1 MQRYE
6 GHSRMS
12 QILFFLGVAP
22 TTSLAEALARSAALP
37 AWAPFDPRALAFVG
51 KFSQKL
57 LTHPRIRDF
66 PELAALAH
74 WFRAARLRDW
84 AQGRQ
89 QPAHAVLRG
98 RGLVFH
104 LAPANVDSVAMYSWL
119 IALLAGNVNWVRVS
133 QKPSAQFDF
142 ILTVLQQT
150 LADEA
155 VGRAVASR
163 VVLFTYPHDEAV
175 TRTVSAAA
183 MCRVVWGGDATV
195 AAIRAIPLR
204 PSATELCFPDR
215 FSAAAIHA
223 RALLD
228 LDEAT
233 LRTQAAAFY
242 NDAFWF
248 AQQACSSPRLL
259 AWVGDDADCAQA
271 QQRFWAAVQAQVAA
285 LQPENTA
292 AMHMGRL
299 GAVFD
304 MAAQALAHPVA
315 GQLAGAHPMRLA
327 MEQTLQPALK
337 TLHCGNGLF
346 LEQRLDQLRDLA
358 PQLSDKEQTLAV
370 LGFDRTELLDFV
382 DRLPPRAI
390 DRIVPFGEALSFA
403 PVWDGMDLF
412 AAFTRQISL
421 PPESGHRD
429 DRNDR
434 PPRGI

>member
-1 MQRYE
+1 
-6 GHSRMS
+6 MS
-12 QILFFLGVAP
+12 QIQFFLGVTP
-22 TTSLAEALARSAALP
+22 GTSLKEALDSSAALP
-37 AWAPFDPRALAFVG
+37 AWPRFDPRALAFVG
-51 KFSQKL
+51 GFSQKL
-57 LTHPRIRDF
+57 LTHPKIRTF

-74 WFRAARLRDW
+74 WFRAARLRDL
-84 AQGRQ
+84 AQRCH
-89 QPAHAVLRG
+89 QPVDAVVRG

-142 ILTVLQQT
+142 ILGVLQQT
-150 LADEA
+150 LSDEA
-155 VGRAVASR
+155 VGQPVAGR
-163 VVLFTYPHDEAV
+163 VVLLTYPHDETV

-223 RALLD
+223 RTILD
-228 LDEAT
+228 MDAGT
-233 LRTQAAAFY
+233 LRAKAAAFY

-259 AWVGDDADCAQA
+259 AWVGNTADCTRAQE
-271 QQRFWAAVQAQVAA
+271 RFWAAVQAQVLA

-292 AMHMGRL
+292 TMSMGRL
-299 GAVFD
+299 GAAFD
-304 MAAQALAHPVA
+304 MAAKTLARPVPGQAV
-315 GQLAGAHPMRLA
+315 GAHPMRLA
-327 MEQTLQPALK
+327 LEQPLHTAMK
-337 TLHCGNGLF
+337 ALHCGNGLF
-346 LEQRLDQLRDLA
+346 LEQRLDCLRDLA
-358 PQLSDKEQTLAV
+358 PQLSDKEQTLSV

-382 DRLPPRAI
+382 DSLPPRAI

-412 AAFTRQISL
+412 TAFTRQISL
-421 PPESGHRD
+421 PPESH
-429 DRNDR
+429 DR
-434 PPRGI
+434 PPQGS

>member
-1 MQRYE
+1 
-6 GHSRMS
+6 MS
-12 QILFFLGVAP
+12 QMQFFLGAAP
-22 TTSLAEALARSAALP
+22 DASLPEALAHSNALP
-37 AWAPFDPRALAFVG
+37 AWAPFDPRAVAFVG

-74 WFRAARLRDW
+74 WFRAARLRDLEHC
-84 AQGRQ
+84 RP
-89 QPAHAVLRG
+89 QPTDSVVLG

-155 VGRAVASR
+155 IGLPVAGR

-175 TRTVSAAA
+175 TRAISEAA

-195 AAIRAIPLR
+195 AAIRAIALR

-215 FSAAAIHA
+215 FSAAAISAHA
-223 RALLD
+223 VLALDDAALHQQ
-228 LDEAT
+228 AT
-233 LRTQAAAFY
+233 AFY

-259 AWVGDDADCAQA
+259 AWVGHTSDCAQA
-271 QQRFWAAVQAQVAA
+271 QQRFWGAVQTQVAHM
-285 LQPENTA
+285 QPENTA
-292 AMHMGRL
+292 AMHMARL
-299 GAVFD
+299 GSAFD
-304 MAAQALAHPVA
+304 LAAQALAHPA
-315 GQLAGAHPMRLA
+315 PEQTSGAHPLRLVLEQPLHPA
-327 MEQTLQPALK
+327 MK
-337 TLHCGNGLF
+337 DLHCGNGLF
-346 LEQRLDQLRDLA
+346 LEQRLSRLRELA

-370 LGFDRTELLDFV
+370 LGFDRAELLDFV
-382 DRLPPRAI
+382 GCLPPRAI
-390 DRIVPFGEALSFA
+390 DRIVPFGQALSFA
-403 PVWDGMDLF
+403 HVWDGMDLF
-412 AAFTRQISL
+412 TAFTRQISL
-421 PPESGHRD
+421 PPES
-429 DRNDR
+429 
-434 PPRGI
+434 PPAPQGS